1 MSRFPVARLAL
12 VAGLVAALAAT
23 GVAAYRYRAH
33 LPFIGHRFAPAIAD
47 EYVCPMHPEV
57 RQATPG
63 TCPLCGMDLVKASS
77 LPPAAPGSA
86 ADESAAAP
94 VTSTASAAPPDARA
108 PLELDLRRRQL
119 IGVRLVAVERTRLAH
134 DVRAVGTVQFDET
147 RYRDVN
153 VRVEG
158 YVRRLFVDATGVS
171 VAARQPLFTL
181 YAPEL
186 IATQQEY
193 LLALRTRDQAAT
205 SAIGDAR
212 AYAERLADAARQRL
226 AVWDLPAA
234 DLAALEQTRTPRET
248 ITITS
253 PSSGVV
259 VEKRVV
265 EGMRVMPG
273 ESLYRLADLSSVWM
287 EAEVYERD
295 LSAVRRGA
303 RATVTVDA
311 YPGETFTATVAL
323 ILPSLSP
330 ETRTAKVR
338 FVMAN
343 RGARLRPGMF
353 ANVELHT
360 LAREVISVPTDAV
373 IDTGVAQFVFVSQG
387 DGYFEP
393 RQIAIGTRAEGRIE
407 VTRGLQIGDRVAGA
421 AAFFLDSESQ
431 LRAAMLGYTPASAS
445 DGGSGAAS
453 QGPRHVITLRT
464 DPDPPR
470 NGDNTFVVTVK
481 DAQGAPVTDAA
492 VAVRLYMAPMP
503 SMNMPAMKSD
513 VALLHVAGGE
523 YRGQGRFTMA
533 GRWDATVTVTRGGAA
548 IASHTVGLTAR

>member
-1 MSRFPVARLAL
+1 M
-12 VAGLVAALAAT
+12 AT
-23 GVAAYRYRAH
+23 RA
-33 LPFIGHRFAPAIAD
+33 P
-47 EYVCPMHPEV
+47 
-57 RQATPG
+57 TPG
-63 TCPLCGMDLVKASS
+63 AWLTPRSSGWPSGTC
-77 LPPAAPGSA
+77 
-86 ADESAAAP
+86 
-94 VTSTASAAPPDARA
+94 
-108 PLELDLRRRQL
+108 
-119 IGVRLVAVERTRLAH
+119 
-134 DVRAVGTVQFDET
+134 
-147 RYRDVN
+147 
-153 VRVEG
+153 
-158 YVRRLFVDATGVS
+158 
-171 VAARQPLFTL
+171 
-181 YAPEL
+181 
-186 IATQQEY
+186 
-193 LLALRTRDQAAT
+193 
-205 SAIGDAR
+205 
-212 AYAERLADAARQRL
+212 QR
-226 AVWDLPAA
+226 PIS
-234 DLAALEQTRTPRET
+234 AALEQSRTLRET

-253 PSSGVV
+253 PASGVV

-265 EGMRVMPG
+265 QGMRVMPG
-273 ESLYRLADLSSVWM
+273 ESLYRLADLSSVWI
-287 EAEVYERD
+287 EADVYERD
-295 LSAVRRGA
+295 LAVVKRGA

-353 ANVELHT
+353 ANVELQT
-360 LAREVISVPTDAV
+360 TAREGITVPNDAV
-373 IDTGVAQFVFVSQG
+373 IDTGTAQFVFVSQG

-393 RQIAIGTRAEGRIE
+393 RQIEIGARAEGRIE
-407 VTRGLQIGDRVAGA
+407 VTRGLAIGDRVAGA

-431 LRAAMLGYTPASAS
+431 LRAAMLGYTSNTEGASPPERSRAEAS
-445 DGGSGAAS
+445 RYAIA
-453 QGPRHVITLRT
+453 LRT

-481 DAQGAPVTDAA
+481 DPDGAPVSDAT

-548 IASHTVGLTAR
+548 VASYTVGVTAR